1 MMILNKL
8 SARNYIIDEKL
19 LQKYEKSVLCANHF
33 AAYDLLDELYYGNL
47 KGTTITMYTL
57 LMKATS
63 RYTKCFRKKY
73 IQMQP

>member
-47 KGTTITMYTL
+47 IK
-57 LMKATS
+57 
-63 RYTKCFRKKY
+63 
-73 IQMQP
+73 IQDIREPQ